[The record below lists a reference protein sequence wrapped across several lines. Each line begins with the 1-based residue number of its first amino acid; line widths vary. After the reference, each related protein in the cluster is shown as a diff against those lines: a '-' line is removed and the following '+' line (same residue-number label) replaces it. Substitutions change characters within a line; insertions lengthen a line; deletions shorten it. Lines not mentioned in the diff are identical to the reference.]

1 MSARVPAAAAEVFE
15 RGAFCAIAAGTAR
28 GPHVTP
34 LVFAWSSGRVWLTT
48 SRGSVKARA
57 WRRDPR
63 TAGLVREGDRTVAFV
78 GSVRT
83 HDVLEPAGWVASTL
97 STPALVLASTRFTRK
112 NARFFAG
119 YAVDARQVPLA
130 WTPPGRVFVE
140 VRLEGG
146 LLLERDRIIER
157 WGRGS
162 RRAGTLGSRETFRA
176 TRRGTDAL
184 DGLPAD
190 LAERLGRV
198 GEEAALALEAPS
210 GLAVVPAAWAAD
222 GASLYA
228 VASAEVLAAVGAADD
243 GRAALMVDRASW
255 WRARDM
261 VGVMAAGEATIHV
274 PGLLRSG
281 ARSATERIRA
291 TGARAEAAA
300 LVRLRPERI
309 VWWSG
314 WSSGTVERS

>member
-1 MSARVPAAAAEVFE
+1 MSPRVPAAAAEVLE
-15 RGAFCAIAAGTAR
+15 RGAFCAIAASTAR

-57 WRRDPR
+57 WRREPR
-63 TAGLVREGDRTVAFV
+63 TAGLVREGDRAVAFV
-78 GSVRT
+78 GSVRL
-83 HDVLEPAGWVASTL
+83 HDVLEPSGWVASTL
-97 STPALVLASTRFTRK
+97 STPALVLASSRFTRK

-119 YAVDARQVPLA
+119 YAVDARRVPLA

-146 LLLERDRIIER
+146 LLLERDRVVER

-162 RRAGTLGSRETFRA
+162 RRAATAGSRETFRA
-176 TRRGTDAL
+176 SRTGRDAL
-184 DGLPAD
+184 QGLPEG
-190 LAERLGRV
+190 LAERLGRS
-198 GEEAALALEAPS
+198 GGDAAVALETPA
-210 GLAVVPAAWAAD
+210 GLAAVPAAWAAD
-222 GASLYA
+222 GEALYA
-228 VASAEVLAAVGAADD
+228 AVPADALAAAGAAEE
-243 GRAALMVDRASW
+243 GPAALMIDRASW

-261 VGVMAAGEATIHV
+261 VGAMAAGSATIHL
-274 PGLLRSG
+274 PDALRSG

-291 TGARAEAAA
+291 TGAEPEGSA
-300 LVRLRPERI
+300 LVRLRPDRI

-314 WSSGTVERS
+314 WSSGTVGRT